1 MSRRASHGLGSGSP
15 AVSRHCPTAPSC
27 SSTPRGPPS
36 SAGRVSRSRLSPSPA
51 RRRRVEAGSPPS
63 ARPPRAVTGPSPS
76 TRFWPTG
83 GTGSFASRPAG
94 QLSGRAS
101 APGAPPQV
109 LFQAVQ
115 TPASGQPPLT
125 VDIAATAINDLGQ
138 AAFLWSRGGA
148 LRVQRAGPGAAFLVG
163 PNSQAPGGGT
173 FSEITDLGPSIDAA
187 GDVLFGALRSDGRLG
202 LYVVG
207 PQGLAAVAEEGVA
220 TGSGETLTAIGAR
233 DPDPRPAFGLPGSIW
248 FAARMAGGGGIFS
261 AASGEIQAAVNSGD
275 PIPG

>member
-1 MSRRASHGLGSGSP
+1 VTVAGMPGPAVACGGSVVASLDFIEGVAAAVAFPSGGAPVVLIQTGDVLGSGAFQRS
-15 AVSRHCPTAPSC
+15 PTAPAANTSGQVAF
-27 SSTPRGPPS
+27 TATLDTGL
-36 SAGRVSRSRLSPSPA
+36 SAVGLV
-51 RRRRVEAGSPPS
+51 
-63 ARPPRAVTGPSPS
+63 
-76 TRFWPTG
+76 
-83 GTGSFASRPAG
+83 
-94 QLSGRAS
+94 

-109 LFQAVQ
+109 LFQDVQ